1 MKKSKRSG
9 VISGVRR
16 SRASRKSNAVWVP
29 PELPEAR
36 TLLPGNSANL
46 PTAASA
52 STPAIWRQPE
62 IGASRERLP
71 VATNNR
77 AVWVPPDLPEPRSA
91 PIARANPSD
100 RLPVPRPRLVIA
112 FDATASREPA
122 WDAAVPV
129 TDVLLRTL
137 PGELDVVLAAH
148 GGGKVHTFTE
158 FTADPRELRDR
169 AAGVRC
175 RAGETRLLEILR
187 RVLELDGV
195 GVVVYIGDLF
205 EESPREARRLADA
218 LLLRGTRVI
227 VLHDTSSG
235 DMSAKPVFEMFAQ
248 RTGGAVLPF
257 DISALDRLGEL
268 LQAVAVLAVDGIEG
282 LQANRETMP
291 ATTLLLEHIS
301 TSRALILRE

>member
-1 MKKSKRSG
+1 MKKSKRAG

-16 SRASRKSNAVWVP
+16 GRAARKTKAVWVP
-29 PELPEAR
+29 PELPETR
-36 TLLPGNSANL
+36 TLLPGNSAGSKL
-46 PTAASA
+46 PVPKPAVAAS
-52 STPAIWRQPE
+52 
-62 IGASRERLP
+62 
-71 VATNNR
+71 NR
-77 AVWVPPDLPEPRSA
+77 AVWVPPDLPEPRPV
-91 PIARANPSD
+91 PIARANDSAGRSAALPAAHRSAQASD
-100 RLPVPRPRLVIA
+100 RSSVSRPRLV
-112 FDATASREPA
+112 FGVDATASREPA
-122 WDAAVPV
+122 WDAAVPL

-137 PGELDVVLAAH
+137 PGKLDAALAVH
-148 GGGKVHTFTE
+148 GGNEVHWSE
-158 FTADPRELRDR
+158 FTSDPRELRDR

-195 GVVVYIGDLF
+195 GVVVYIGDMF

-235 DMSAKPVFEMFAQ
+235 DMSAKPVFQMLAQ

-268 LQAVAVLAVDGIEG
+268 LQAVAVLAVDGMEG

-291 ATTLLLEHIS
+291 ATMLLLEHIS
-301 TSRALILRE
+301 ISRALILRE

>member
-1 MKKSKRSG
+1 MKKSKRAG

-16 SRASRKSNAVWVP
+16 GRAARKTKAVWVP
-29 PELPEAR
+29 PELPETR
-36 TLLPGNSANL
+36 TLLPGNSAGSKL
-46 PTAASA
+46 PVPLPAVAAS
-52 STPAIWRQPE
+52 
-62 IGASRERLP
+62 
-71 VATNNR
+71 NR
-77 AVWVPPDLPEPRSA
+77 AVWIPPDLPEPRPL
-91 PIARANPSD
+91 PIARAKPSAG
-100 RLPVPRPRLVIA
+100 RLPAARYSAQASGRSPAPRPRLVFA
-112 FDATASREPA
+112 VDATASREPA
-122 WDAAVPV
+122 WDAAVQL

-137 PGELDVVLAAH
+137 PGELDIALAAH
-148 GGGKVHTFTE
+148 GGNEVHTFTD
-158 FTADPRELRDR
+158 FTSDPHALRDP

-195 GVVVYIGDLF
+195 GVVVYIGDMF

-235 DMSAKPVFEMFAQ
+235 DMSAKPVFEMLAQ

-257 DISALDRLGEL
+257 DISALEKVAEL
-268 LQAVAVLAVDGIEG
+268 LQAVAVLAVDGMEG